1 MRNSKKSFEI
11 VLKILRVS
19 LFYGI
24 TLGIF
29 AFCATED
36 SALKDEVAQLRKELR
51 DVKGEL
57 NKIDPTR
64 FSEPEPEPEETV
76 NVSPPTGKTY
86 KNSIGMEFI
95 EIPAGEF
102 LMGCSKGDAECN
114 DDEKPQHKVKITKS
128 FYMGKFEVTQGQWK
142 KVMGNNPS
150 NFANCGEECPVE
162 QVSWDDI
169 QEYIGKLCKREKQ
182 SPCKYRLP
190 TEAEWEYAARAGGST
205 RSPTGGSKYYW
216 GDTINDAY
224 LWYDNNS
231 GNATHPVGKKK
242 PNAWG
247 LYDMS
252 GNVWEW
258 VGDWHRSDFYKN
270 SPTNDPKGANSGG
283 IRVLRGGSWSI
294 NARYSRLSYRNV
306 YDPGS
311 RDINCG
317 FRLVLLP

>member
-1 MRNSKKSFEI
+1 MKSFEI
-11 VLKILRVS
+11 FIRILKIS
-19 LFYGI
+19 LFLG
-24 TLGIF
+24 LVFGIF
-29 AFCATED
+29 ASCASDD
-36 SALKDEVAQLRKELR
+36 SALKEEVAQLRKELR
-51 DVKGEL
+51 DVKIEL
-57 NKIDPTR
+57 NKKDPAR
-64 FSEPEPEPEETV
+64 FPEPEPEPEETV
-76 NVSPPTGKTY
+76 NVSPPTGKTF

-102 LMGCSKGDAECN
+102 LMGCSKGDTECG

-162 QVSWDDI
+162 QVSWNDI
-169 QEYIGKLCKREKQ
+169 QDYIGKLCKREKQ

-190 TEAEWEYAARAGGST
+190 TEAEWEYAARAGSKT
-205 RSPTGGSKYYW
+205 KYYW

-231 GNATHPVGKKK
+231 GSATHPVGKKK

-258 VGDWHRSDFYKN
+258 VGVELWSYNKN
-270 SPTNDPKGANSGG
+270 SPANDLKPDHLHS
-283 IRVLRGGSWSI
+283 LRGGACG
-294 NARYSRLSYRNV
+294 NARNTRLSARFMNYCPDCGLNG
-306 YDPGS
+306 Y
-311 RDINCG
+311 G
-317 FRLVLLP
+317 FRLILLP

>member
-1 MRNSKKSFEI
+1 MKSFEI
-11 VLKILRVS
+11 LIRIVRIS
-19 LFYGI
+19 LLYGFI
-24 TLGIF
+24 LGIF
-29 AFCATED
+29 ASCASDD

-51 DVKGEL
+51 DVKVEL
-57 NKIDPTR
+57 NKKDPAR
-64 FSEPEPEPEETV
+64 FPEPEPEPEETI
-76 NVSPPTGKTY
+76 NVSPPTGKTF

-102 LMGCSKGDAECN
+102 LMGCVKSDTECY
-114 DDEKPQHKVKITKS
+114 DEEKPQHKVKISKS
-128 FYMGKFEVTQGQWK
+128 FYIGKFEVTQGQWK

-150 NFANCGEECPVE
+150 HFANCGEECPVE
-162 QVSWDDI
+162 NVSWNDV

-190 TEAEWEYAARAGGST
+190 TEAEWEYSARAGSKT
-205 RSPTGGSKYYW
+205 KYYW

-224 LWYDNNS
+224 LWYNENS

-252 GNVWEW
+252 GNVCEW
-258 VGDWHRSDFYKN
+258 VGDWYGSDFYKN
-270 SPTNDPKGANSGG
+270 SPANDPKGANSGG
-283 IRVLRGGSWSI
+283 DRVLRGGSWGG
-294 NARYSRLSYRNV
+294 NAGYSRLSFRNN
-306 YDPGS
+306 YYP
-311 RDINCG
+311 DIRFNYFG

>member
-1 MRNSKKSFEI
+1 MKSFEI
-11 VLKILRVS
+11 FIRILKIY
-19 LFYGI
+19 LFLGLV
-24 TLGIF
+24 LGIF
-29 AFCATED
+29 ASCASDD
-36 SALKDEVAQLRKELR
+36 SALKEEVAQLRKELR
-51 DVKGEL
+51 DVKVEL
-57 NKIDPTR
+57 NKKDPDR
-64 FSEPEPEPEETV
+64 FPEPEPEPEETV

-86 KNSIGMEFI
+86 INSIGMEFI

-102 LMGCSKGDAECN
+102 LMGCSKGDTECN

-150 NFANCGEECPVE
+150 HFANCGEECPVE
-162 QVSWDDI
+162 QVSWNDI
-169 QEYIGKLCKREKQ
+169 QDYIGKLCKIEKQ

-190 TEAEWEYAARAGGST
+190 TEAEWEYAARAGSKT
-205 RSPTGGSKYYW
+205 RYYW
-216 GDTINDAY
+216 GDKINDAY

-258 VGDWHRSDFYKN
+258 VGDWYGSDFYKN

-283 IRVLRGGSWSI
+283 LRFLRGGSG
-294 NARYSRLSYRNV
+294 NGYAGYSRLSDRYI
-306 YDPGS
+306 YYPGG
-311 RDINCG
+311 RINNYG

>member
-1 MRNSKKSFEI
+1 MRNSMKNFEI
-11 VLKILRVS
+11 LIRIVRIS
-19 LFYGI
+19 LLYGFV
-24 TLGIF
+24 LGIF
-29 AFCATED
+29 AFCASDD

-51 DVKGEL
+51 DVKVEL
-57 NKIDPTR
+57 NKKDPAR
-64 FSEPEPEPEETV
+64 FPEPEPEPEETV

-86 KNSIGMEFI
+86 KNSLGMEFI

-102 LMGCSKGDAECN
+102 LMGCVKSDTECGDY
-114 DDEKPQHKVKITKS
+114 EKPQHKVKISKS

-150 NFANCGEECPVE
+150 NFTNCGEDCPVE
-162 QVSWDDI
+162 NVSWNDI

-190 TEAEWEYAARAGGST
+190 TEAEWEYSARAGSKT
-205 RSPTGGSKYYW
+205 KYYW

-224 LWYDNNS
+224 LWYDGNS
-231 GNATHPVGKKK
+231 GNTTHPVGKKK
-242 PNAWG
+242 PNSWG

-258 VGDWHRSDFYKN
+258 AGDWYDDSYYKN
-270 SPTNDPKGANSGG
+270 SPSADPKGGNSGG
-283 IRVLRGGSWSI
+283 IRVLRGGSWYS
-294 NARYSRLSYRNV
+294 NAGFGRLSFRY
-306 YDPGS
+306 YYYPDF
-311 RDINCG
+311 RDYSDG